1 LYRWQIVVRMLN
13 GVPLY
18 GNLISLVISSHMMVK
33 LPRPGTEEVRPRAAP
48 AHLRMA
54 RVGMG

>member
-1 LYRWQIVVRMLN
+1 MLN